1 MPRSSRAV
9 LIAVVALIGTV
20 GAMSLASASSGPT
33 ATSDK
38 GRKSKTIHVIQTN
51 EAVSRTLTWAPRGTA
66 PVTTW

>member
-38 GRKSKTIHVIQTN
+38 GRKTKTIRVIQTN
-51 EAVSRTLTWAPRGTA
+51 EAVFTNIDVGATGRQPR
-66 PVTTW
+66 